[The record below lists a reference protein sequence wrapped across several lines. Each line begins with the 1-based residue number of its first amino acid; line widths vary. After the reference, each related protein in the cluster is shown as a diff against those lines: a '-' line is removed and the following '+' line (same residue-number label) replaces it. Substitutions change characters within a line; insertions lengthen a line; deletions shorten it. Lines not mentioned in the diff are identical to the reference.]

1 MTRHLT
7 HALAGLYAV
16 TAFVLLR
23 CAMVSHTN
31 GSWPYALFFAG
42 AAVLLAVAIGHHA
55 YHRDELRAARAQ
67 LEAASRPADPQ
78 PTAHADEIALGWEAL
93 AEACCLRWWEA
104 GEHRDEHDPATCTRK
119 DQTT

>member
-7 HALAGLYAV
+7 NALAGLYAV
-16 TAFVLLR
+16 AALVLLR

-42 AAVLLAVAIGHHA
+42 AAVLLGIAIAHHA
-55 YHRDELRAARAQ
+55 YHRDELRAALLR
-67 LEAASRPADPQ
+67 LERASRPPDARAPAEDAAVAVAMAWCCDTWFL
-78 PTAHADEIALGWEAL
+78 TAGTD
-93 AEACCLRWWEA
+93 
-104 GEHRDEHDPATCTRK
+104 HDTDRCTRK